1 MDLSW
6 VKELEFLCFWIGMVP
21 KFPQLHHPNETQ
33 TLVDIRLGIN
43 MKWTWD
49 LLARCRKAYYRYKVL
64 AIDFQKLRISNQKS
78 RFTQRN
84 GTNILPK
91 KLETQE
97 TKNRPCGGGGD
108 SQVRSCEVF
117 FIQMEFNQYGQ
128 ANQSH
133 GDPCWPIFFRVAQAP
148 HRKLQPTQKV
158 QCKGSLEVTTRKKTR
173 TSNFCWC
180 SKDLISASKILQVLW
195 PLKKYVAEIVDDF
208 FQKS

>member
-97 TKNRPCGGGGD
+97 TKNRPCGGGGGFA
-108 SQVRSCEVF
+108 SQILRSF
-117 FIQMEFNQYGQ
+117 FHPNGVQPIWPGQ
-128 ANQSH
+128 SKSWGSMLTH
-133 GDPCWPIFFRVAQAP
+133 IFQG
-148 HRKLQPTQKV
+148 
-158 QCKGSLEVTTRKKTR
+158 GSSATSQITTHTEG
-173 TSNFCWC
+173 
-180 SKDLISASKILQVLW
+180 AV
-195 PLKKYVAEIVDDF
+195 
-208 FQKS
+208 

>member
-97 TKNRPCGGGGD
+97 TKNRPCGGGGIRKSD
-108 SQVRSCEVF
+108 LAKF
-117 FIQMEFNQYGQ
+117 FSSKWSSTNMARPIKVMGIHVDPYFSGWLKRHI
-128 ANQSH
+128 ANYN
-133 GDPCWPIFFRVAQAP
+133 P
-148 HRKLQPTQKV
+148 HR
-158 QCKGSLEVTTRKKTR
+158 R
-173 TSNFCWC
+173 C
-180 SKDLISASKILQVLW
+180 SVKVLW
-195 PLKKYVAEIVDDF
+195 KLLQGKKHAHQISVGVRRTL
-208 FQKS
+208 